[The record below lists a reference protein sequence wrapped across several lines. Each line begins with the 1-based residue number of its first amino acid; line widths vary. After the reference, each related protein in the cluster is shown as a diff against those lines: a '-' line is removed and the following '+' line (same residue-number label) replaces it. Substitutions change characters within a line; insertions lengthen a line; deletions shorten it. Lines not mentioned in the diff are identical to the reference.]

1 MSMASS
7 GTVRH
12 RSGVFWF
19 AEVVM
24 HKPPFSQ
31 TSHAYPEPNTERAA
45 SLKQDLKCSML
56 PNCLEMPVVVQPHG
70 PFVDEGIQGVIGV
83 GERGVEKGIAIV
95 HVYFQQGFLTVYAVE
110 EKT

>member
-1 MSMASS
+1 MASS

-56 PNCLEMPVVVQPHG
+56 PNCLEVPVVVQPHG
-70 PFVDEGIQGVIGV
+70 PFVDAGLQGVIGV
-83 GERGVEKGIAIV
+83 GERGVKKGIAIV
-95 HVYFQQGFLTVYAVE
+95 HIYFQKRFLKVYAAE
-110 EKT
+110 EKM